1 MSSRSDVYSF
11 PYLLMLADR
20 LYWNASYTIAL
31 SFSKYKTSRK
41 FSTACSH
48 CRNYFL
54 IAVYVVLE
62 RTQQVCL
69 VIHLFS
75 FSNCLFFFFFS
86 PSFPSSSL
94 PFCRKGSFSVG
105 LSQLKWNNRNTLHGS
120 ASCIAGIQKLF
131 QSPLV
136 ALVIFYPRLI
146 YNAANASLQPAGAL
160 LKYMQ
165 KHTHAVWVTREY
177 IIRR

>member
-11 PYLLMLADR
+11 PYVLMLADR

-75 FSNCLFFFFFS
+75 FSNCLFFFFF
-86 PSFPSSSL
+86 FPLFLLVLCPFVGRVLSQSVCHNWNEITEIPCMVVHLALLAYRNCFSHHLLLLLSSIRDWFTMQLMPLSSL
-94 PFCRKGSFSVG
+94 LG
-105 LSQLKWNNRNTLHGS
+105 H
-120 ASCIAGIQKLF
+120 
-131 QSPLV
+131 
-136 ALVIFYPRLI
+136 Y
-146 YNAANASLQPAGAL
+146 
-160 LKYMQ
+160 
-165 KHTHAVWVTREY
+165 
-177 IIRR
+177 